1 MVNRWLPFVVSV
13 CGFPR
18 PHRGAAKGAA
28 ARCSALSSTRPTM
41 FERGET
47 SGRKVPMPLSLLSR
61 AMPLSLLSKGNRLF
75 IPPTQSASYYL
86 PRAPIWGSGPDSMSV
101 GVVHGLAVSVLCP
114 PCSQAHCS
122 QDPCSRVPCSAP
134 FAAVAATS
142 ASVRT
147 IGSKRSSIVCFV
159 ALAAIPSSL
168 FSTLYGCSRSHA
180 VARSR

>member
-1 MVNRWLPFVVSV
+1 MASV
-13 CGFPR
+13 CGFR
-18 PHRGAAKGAA
+18 LWFSSTTSSSCERRG
-28 ARCSALSSTRPTM
+28 RSALSSTRPTM

-147 IGSKRSSIVCFV
+147 IESKRSSIVCFV